1 MKQIKFFFQITA
13 IQTDV
18 PFLSVKELVD
28 SLELWLVNDA
38 GEWMK
43 WTVNIEAVNKSVELK
58 EQVGMK
64 KSSRDEWVN
73 GRFAG
78 HGPDSGQ
85 FHRGVHL
92 FNSLRRCPQWTILLL
107 RGYSFELR

>member
-1 MKQIKFFFQITA
+1 MKRIKSFFQITA

-18 PFLSVKELVD
+18 PFLSVKELLD

-43 WTVNIEAVNKSVELK
+43 WTVNIEAVNKSIELK

-64 KSSRDEWVN
+64 QSSRYERIN
-73 GRFAG
+73 G
-78 HGPDSGQ
+78 
-85 FHRGVHL
+85 
-92 FNSLRRCPQWTILLL
+92 
-107 RGYSFELR
+107 